1 MRTARMQVAQHWM
14 QVSSQC
20 CTTQR
25 GEANATTLIE
35 CTANE
40 TRRVAGIMWHVR
52 YSSFAPSQEAAYSRN
67 I

>member
-25 GEANATTLIE
+25 GEVCGERHGLD
-35 CTANE
+35 
-40 TRRVAGIMWHVR
+40 
-52 YSSFAPSQEAAYSRN
+52 
-67 I
+67 